1 MILCNQQQ
9 RGKQPE
15 LHLGTPRNDS
25 HEQAREKQLLLV
37 PGLTGKKDLE
47 GETKGD

>member
-25 HEQAREKQLLLV
+25 HEQVREKQLLLV